1 MKFPNNN
8 SFACLFIAQ
17 FLIWAYF
24 KTAKTNWMKMLVR
37 ELLQMHVSLRD
48 DFFKALNT
56 TQGGWKNPGM
66 EAGNLGLVSLG

>member
-24 KTAKTNWMKMLVR
+24 YSKDK
-37 ELLQMHVSLRD
+37 
-48 DFFKALNT
+48 LNENACT
-56 TQGGWKNPGM
+56 LIIANECTIQR
-66 EAGNLGLVSLG
+66 